1 MSEGLLFLH
10 FALNE
15 LLPLASVPTANATGS
30 SSDLWSDERE
40 VGTDI
45 LRKPSEP
52 DPCDFLLPIVIHVA
66 GYTGLKTSSEKFVG
80 NYSILIN

>member
-1 MSEGLLFLH
+1 MREALLFLH
-10 FALNE
+10 FPLNE
-15 LLPLASVPTANATGS
+15 LLPPASVPITNATGS

-40 VGTDI
+40 VATDI

-52 DPCDFLLPIVIHVA
+52 DPCDFLLPIVICVA

-80 NYSILIN
+80 SCSILIN